1 MKKISTVLIAML
13 LLTLSVLAA
22 HADQEGNAR
31 WCNIDNDGC
40 YLNEEGGVKSYMY
53 FWTVESCKFF
63 MGNDDPCKNV
73 VPRYYSADGRHPLEP
88 APEPIVYQ
96 PKKPVKPEEPTIPG
110 IAKLY
115 EMAFPKGVYVMKG
128 GLVITD
134 SIQGNGEF
142 TDLQAASAS
151 ALLIPVYK
159 MLDFSKVEGV
169 TLTDYLQMEV
179 FGGQGNTGAV
189 ITNMD
194 NKQQAAILIEDMDRG
209 PEEVKLIGYVP
220 AEAVGVNTGK
230 ELNLSAGKLNVISEN
245 EEGTE
250 LQLGLPV
257 NNSGNTGYGSEIHV
271 EPGGN
276 AVSRE
281 PGSDIGFL
289 KEGTGGTAAWY
300 RIDNQEGSVPGGVI
314 LNVNWTADNPTDV
327 TGGAIYFDNSGK
339 VISCTFVDNNGNPI
353 NGSASASGTGNVN
366 DGKLSG
372 GELTPEDKHLSGDL
386 SGYGQISGENFTAGQ
401 IISKIKFISGKKKLM
416 ITGADGISIQLD
428 ITAKLKNN
436 SETRFDTN
444 LDKDPAISERYQ
456 RIDSHII
463 ELGVGYRF

>member
-1 MKKISTVLIAML
+1 ML
-13 LLTLSVLAA
+13 LLTLSVLAV

-31 WCNIDNDGC
+31 WCNIDSDGC

-159 MLDFSKVEGV
+159 MLDSVLRDFSEVEGV

-209 PEEVKLIGYVP
+209 PEKVKLIGYVP

-230 ELNLSAGKLNVISEN
+230 ELNLSAEKLNVISEN

-250 LQLGLPV
+250 LLLGLPED
-257 NNSGNTGYGSEIHV
+257 NGGNTGNDSTINVNSGGQTKTREINIQREGGFGSGAGSSTGSGAS
-271 EPGGN
+271 GGT
-276 AVSRE
+276 V
-281 PGSDIGFL
+281 DDY
-289 KEGTGGTAAWY
+289 GTGIWY
-300 RIDNQEGSVPGGVI
+300 RESQIGI
-314 LNVNWTADNPTDV
+314 NWIENT
-327 TGGAIYFDNSGK
+327 
-339 VISCTFVDNNGNPI
+339 NNG
-353 NGSASASGTGNVN
+353 
-366 DGKLSG
+366 
-372 GELTPEDKHLSGDL
+372 E
-386 SGYGQISGENFTAGQ
+386 
-401 IISKIKFISGKKKLM
+401 
-416 ITGADGISIQLD
+416 
-428 ITAKLKNN
+428 N
-436 SETRFDTN
+436 SELFRAGTENTAMLNRW
-444 LDKDPAISERYQ
+444 
-456 RIDSHII
+456 
-463 ELGVGYRF
+463 LGHNGDEHYLSQKL